1 MVFVGKV
8 GHGNARSCRSAASVP
23 LAALRLQWALFP
35 TERNGLFWVQQYTP
49 VAGPKRAAARFG
61 CARRAGEKYR
71 CNAGLE
77 IQGELPSR
85 TRYHWK
91 GVRLSFTLLRLN
103 RPILECVWYRMK
115 CQQCDKPAVFHIT
128 ELESG
133 AVREL
138 HLCEDHARNYL
149 NQSELNQ
156 SEGPDAGGG
165 EESEEG
171 SPAAGDLPGPLGVGQ
186 TAGEL
191 AMLDQRACDMC
202 GITFFEFRNQG
213 RLGCPHDYVQFENE
227 LEPLIGNIHGGTEHA
242 GRRPSRAAAEAGK
255 QPNEQQSTQPQA
267 ELPTQAELPVGTDE
281 LTRVI
286 GMRREMKEA
295 IACEDYE
302 KARENRDAIRAL
314 EERWS
319 LEER

>member
-1 MVFVGKV
+1 
-8 GHGNARSCRSAASVP
+8 
-23 LAALRLQWALFP
+23 
-35 TERNGLFWVQQYTP
+35 
-49 VAGPKRAAARFG
+49 
-61 CARRAGEKYR
+61 
-71 CNAGLE
+71 
-77 IQGELPSR
+77 
-85 TRYHWK
+85 
-91 GVRLSFTLLRLN
+91 
-103 RPILECVWYRMK
+103 MK

-156 SEGPDAGGG
+156 SDGPDAGGAQ
-165 EESEEG
+165 ESEEG
-171 SPAAGDLPGPLGVGQ
+171 SPAAGNLPGPLGVGH

-191 AMLDQRACDMC
+191 AILDQRACAMC

-227 LEPLIGNIHGGTEHA
+227 LEPLIANIHGSAEHA
-242 GRRPSRAAAEAGK
+242 GRRPSRAAVEAVK
-255 QPNEQQSTQPQA
+255 QPNQPQA
-267 ELPTQAELPVGTDE
+267 QLPPQAPLPAGTDE
-281 LTRVI
+281 LTMVI

-302 KARENRDAIRAL
+302 KARENRDAIRAI